1 VVANAEDAARGKIR
15 SAIPKRFRPLRGKTA
30 NKLMKSLI
38 SSIFRKRGT
47 PALGVAVFLT
57 YQCRKKPTSLSMRI
71 HRKGLDPMA
80 AAMPMRVSIPLPIP
94 VEGMLTTDFPLLF
107 PKNDATAAFHSY
119 RSDRLPCRAQ
129 PQVVVLSPPEF

>member
-1 VVANAEDAARGKIR
+1 MSENRERVSIR
-15 SAIPKRFRPLRGKTA
+15 VTGSHDQNRL
-30 NKLMKSLI
+30 SLAVDI
-38 SSIFRKRGT
+38 
-47 PALGVAVFLT
+47 VAVFLT

-107 PKNDATAAFHSY
+107 PKNDAPAAFHSY